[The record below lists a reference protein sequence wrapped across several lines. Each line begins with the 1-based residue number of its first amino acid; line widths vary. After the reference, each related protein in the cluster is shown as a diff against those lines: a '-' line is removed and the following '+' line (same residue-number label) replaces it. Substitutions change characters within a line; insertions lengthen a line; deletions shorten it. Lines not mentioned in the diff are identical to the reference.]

1 MEVLIREDG
10 KCLVFEEIPSI
21 DAYEA
26 REAQH
31 DADIA
36 KARMVAQQ
44 LRRRA
49 EKLIAHATRLEKL
62 AAESAPPWETD
73 LETLNPGEIFESLL
87 YPTPDVIA
95 IRDDQDGWHYLDLVI
110 LKYCNVDIE
119 DPEIVQEYIG
129 SSAEVTN
136 RVQEEIAR
144 LDEAYDNWIQW
155 LSERK

>member
-10 KCLVFEEIPSI
+10 ECLVFEEIPSM
-21 DAYEA
+21 DAYDA

-49 EKLIAHATRLEKL
+49 EKLIAHAKRLEEL
-62 AAESAPPWETD
+62 AAEGAPPWETD
-73 LETLNPGEIFESLL
+73 QKTLDPWECLECLL
-87 YPTPDVIA
+87 DPSPEVVA
-95 IRDDQDGWHYLDLVI
+95 VQDDHGGWHYLDLVT
-110 LKYCNVDIE
+110 LAYCNVDIE

-129 SSAEVTN
+129 SSADITD
-136 RVQEEIAR
+136 RVQKENA
-144 LDEAYDNWIQW
+144 LVHEAYTNWVQW
-155 LSERK
+155 LNERG